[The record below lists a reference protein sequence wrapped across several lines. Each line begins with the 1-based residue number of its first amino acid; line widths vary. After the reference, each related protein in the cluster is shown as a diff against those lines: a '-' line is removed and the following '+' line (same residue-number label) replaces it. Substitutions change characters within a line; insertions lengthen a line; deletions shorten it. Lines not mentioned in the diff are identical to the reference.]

1 MITDLN
7 DYFEVNPNFD
17 IFDPF
22 GMKRLKQAAS
32 DFDNYRF
39 EKNRQIE
46 SYRKTLDR
54 QAKMLRSMVA
64 ENERLQ
70 NEKVTLEDQLENYIQ
85 KITELNKRTAIAEAA
100 KLNSAKNL
108 EEAIEE
114 NESMKIRLR
123 EALADYDELS
133 EVHEKL
139 CEIIQKERPDILI
152 DSIESKRSVD

>member
-7 DYFEVNPNFD
+7 DYFEVNTNFD

-22 GMKRLKQAAS
+22 GLKRLKQAAS
-32 DFDNYRF
+32 DFDNYRY

-46 SYRKTLDR
+46 SYRKTLER
-54 QAKMLRSMVA
+54 QGEMLRSMVD

-70 NEKVTLEDQLENYIQ
+70 SEKAELEDKVENYIQ
-85 KITELNKRTAIAEAA
+85 KISELSKRTAIAEAA

-108 EEAIEE
+108 GEVADE
-114 NESMKIRLR
+114 NESLKIRLR
-123 EALADYDELS
+123 ESLADYDELS

-139 CEIIQKERPDILI
+139 CAIIQKERPDILL
-152 DSIESKRSVD
+152 DSIEAKKSAS